1 MVVMSSPQGLPVLAL
16 QEGPAAGREPNPICS
31 PSALVTASLLC
42 NRTWGFQNTSSAP
55 PSSPTPQY
63 FRAGYA
69 HSTATQYPLLCSSAT

>member
-42 NRTWGFQNTSSAP
+42 NRTWGFQNSSSAP
-55 PSSPTPQY
+55 PRAPPPPA
-63 FRAGYA
+63 FRAGSA
-69 HSTATQYPLLCSSAT
+69 HSPAPPYPLRWSSAT